1 LSERPQARARLCA
14 PACALLLAVLCAPAA
29 AVPEGPPPGVR
40 GAGGLATRSV
50 SEYLRLER
58 ELEDAIETRD
68 AAGIDRLVDASF
80 EWRSGAIPDP
90 LSRDEWLRA
99 ERAAARHGARIR
111 DLAVREES
119 ELVIVSFVRD
129 AKDGATFVVDVWRRD
144 PQRLV
149 ARYPGRPAPGAAP
162 KRPSGRE

>member
-1 LSERPQARARLCA
+1 LSARRLRSRLRA
-14 PACALLLAVLCAPAA
+14 PACALLLAAGYAPAVA
-29 AVPEGPPPGVR
+29 APEGPPPGVR

-58 ELEDAIETRD
+58 DLEDAIEARD
-68 AAGIDRLVDASF
+68 AAAIDRLVDASF
-80 EWRSGAIPDP
+80 EWRSGAIADP

-99 ERAAARHGARIR
+99 ERSGARRGARIR
-111 DLAVREES
+111 DLAVREEA
-119 ELVIVSFVRD
+119 ELAIVSFVRD
-129 AKDGATFVVDVWRRD
+129 AKDGSTFVVDVWRRN

-149 ARYPGRPAPGAAP
+149 ARYPGRPAPGPAP